1 MSNTLIVTLD
11 DRGIAYVSL
20 NRPDVHNAFNDELIN
35 ALTKALKKIGADPAV
50 RAVVLAGNGKS
61 FSAGADLN
69 WMKKAA
75 SYTDDE
81 NIDDALRL
89 SQMLN
94 TLYTCPKPTIALI
107 QGSVFGGGVGLVAC
121 CDIVLAAS
129 TTKFSLSEVKLG
141 LTPATISP
149 FVVAALGS
157 KISRRLFVTAESF
170 TAEQALNW
178 GLIDYM
184 SDNKDQAARVLET
197 HLSNILLGAPGAQT
211 DAKALVHKVAG
222 QAISDDLRAET
233 ARCIAERRTTAE
245 AKEGLNAFFDK
256 RKPNWVGKS

>member
-1 MSNTLIVTLD
+1 MSDTLIVTID

-35 ALTKALKKIGADPAV
+35 LLTRAFKKISADPNV

-61 FSAGADLN
+61 FCAGADLN

-75 SYTDDE
+75 TYSDDE

-89 SQMLN
+89 SQMLDAI
-94 TLYTCPKPTIALI
+94 YTCPKPTIALV
-107 QGSVFGGGVGLVAC
+107 QGAVFGGGVGLVAC

-129 TTKFSLSEVKLG
+129 SSKFSLSEVKLG

-149 FVVAALGS
+149 FVVAALGP
-157 KISRRLFVTAESF
+157 KKSRRLFVTAERF
-170 TAEQALNW
+170 TAEQALSW

-184 SDNKDQAARVLET
+184 SDDKDQAQKTLDDFIDA
-197 HLSNILLGAPGAQT
+197 ILLGAPGAQG
-211 DAKALVHKVAG
+211 DAKALVNYVAN
-222 QAISDDLRAET
+222 QPISDELRAET
-233 ARCIAERRTTAE
+233 ARRIAARRASDE
-245 AKEGLNAFFDK
+245 GKEGLDAFLSN
-256 RKPNWVGKS
+256 RKPNWVKKS

>member
-1 MSNTLIVTLD
+1 MGKYIKTHID
-11 DRGIAYVSL
+11 DRCIAYVSL
-20 NRPDVHNAFNDELIN
+20 NRPDVHNAFNDELI
-35 ALTKALKKIGADPAV
+35 AELTRAFRKIGADSSV

-75 SYTDDE
+75 TYSDDQ
-81 NIDDALRL
+81 NIEDALRL

-94 TLYTCPKPTIALI
+94 TIYTCPKPTIALV
-107 QGSVFGGGVGLVAC
+107 QGAVFGGGVGIVAC

-129 TTKFSLSEVKLG
+129 NSVFSLSEVKLG

-149 FVVAALGS
+149 FAVAALGA
-157 KISRRLFVTAESF
+157 KKSRRLFVTAEHF

-184 SDNKDQAARVLET
+184 SNNKDEAQAKLEEFI
-197 HLSNILLGAPGAQT
+197 SNILLCAPGAQA
-211 DAKALVHKVAG
+211 DAKALVNDFADRP
-222 QAISDDLRAET
+222 IDDDLRAET
-233 ARCIAERRTTAE
+233 ARRIAERRASE
-245 AKEGLNAFFDK
+245 EGKEGLDAFLNK
-256 RKPNWVGKS
+256 RSANWVKKS